1 MKRLISILAGVILF
15 FISVFILNY
24 TLEKDIDKFYSDGI
38 SALYGNTIKDKGLIL
53 QKKSINKNN
62 LVIYGSSELGVD
74 IEQNP
79 TKFFSNSENQF
90 VVDII
95 GRGYCQSLK
104 HRSNFG
110 ALENKL
116 NNKKIVL

>member
-53 QKKSINKNN
+53 QKN
-62 LVIYGSSELGVD
+62 L
-74 IEQNP
+74 
-79 TKFFSNSENQF
+79 
-90 VVDII
+90 
-95 GRGYCQSLK
+95 
-104 HRSNFG
+104 
-110 ALENKL
+110 
-116 NNKKIVL
+116 